1 MIIALSGHNG
11 FIGSHIKKA
20 FKDDTFILLDRD
32 DLYGEPELLA
42 HKIKGARIV
51 INFAGYPVSGRWTK
65 RKKVKIFN
73 SRINVTSNLVQAIN
87 MLEDPPEYFIS
98 SSAIGIYSQNETHTE
113 IKNSFSEDFLAE
125 VVKKW
130 EDSADIENE
139 SVRVIKIRLGLVM
152 GNEGGAM
159 PRLFRLFRIGLG
171 GVIGSGK
178 QVYSFIHIDDVIGGI
193 QFVLA
198 NKSSGVYN
206 FTAPHPV
213 TNREFT
219 IAIAKKMKMPALIWV
234 PEIILRFIMGEA
246 SLIVTGG
253 QTVYPKRLLDEGYNF
268 TFATIDEV
276 IENLLKE

>member
-1 MIIALSGHNG
+1 
-11 FIGSHIKKA
+11 
-20 FKDDTFILLDRD
+20 
-32 DLYGEPELLA
+32 
-42 HKIKGARIV
+42 
-51 INFAGYPVSGRWTK
+51 
-65 RKKVKIFN
+65 
-73 SRINVTSNLVQAIN
+73 
-87 MLEDPPEYFIS
+87 
-98 SSAIGIYSQNETHTE
+98 
-113 IKNSFSEDFLAE
+113 
-125 VVKKW
+125 
-130 EDSADIENE
+130 
-139 SVRVIKIRLGLVM
+139 
-152 GNEGGAM
+152 M

-178 QVYSFIHIDDVIGGI
+178 QVYSFIHIDDVIRGI

-219 IAIAKKMKMPALIWV
+219 VAIAKKMKMPALIRV